1 MTQYTVQGVIT
12 RNLGDDLSSTRQLP
26 TFVVDSA
33 YQGGQT
39 AGDMLRVV
47 MEILRTDEL
56 PPGSSWTVQLQNLT
70 TKKISTMTS
79 DGRSY

>member
-1 MTQYTVQGVIT
+1 MTQYTVQAQIT
-12 RNLGDDLSSTRQLP
+12 RVLGDDLSTTRQLP

-39 AGDMLRVV
+39 VGDMMRVV
-47 MEILRTDEL
+47 LEILATDQL
-56 PPGSSWTVQLQNLT
+56 PPGSSWSVTMQNLT

-79 DGRSY
+79 DGVS